1 MWVFTNVIGVA
12 FVTDVVL
19 VLRDGDIIPV
29 TSTNI
34 LNARI

>member
-19 VLRDGDIIPV
+19 VLRDGGIIPV